1 MKARTVIEDD
11 SKDTPRRILEKNKAN
26 CVELVARISVEEERR
41 IAQINKA
48 QSGVELERAANFEG
62 FFIRS
67 ENAVQSTSE

>member
-1 MKARTVIEDD
+1 MKARTFIEDD